1 VADPDQLHTLRCD
14 AEAWLRLTLV
24 PGVSQ
29 ALQRVLLRALG
40 SPAQV
45 LSSSPSRITQACGK
59 PDVAGLLTGGP
70 DRALLESTLRWL
82 EGDGRHLL
90 TLGDASYPPQ
100 LLEIPDPPNVLYAI
114 GRLEL
119 LTSPCFAVVGS
130 RNCTPQGGR
139 DARSISQELSDQGL
153 CIVSGLALGID
164 TNAHCGGLAGGGAS
178 IAVMGTGPN
187 LIYPR
192 GNRGLAHRLAR
203 EGCLISDFPLGTPS
217 LPRNFPLRNRLI
229 SGLSRGVLV
238 MEAAERSGSLVTA
251 RLANEQGRD
260 VFAVPGS
267 IHSPHAKGCHR
278 LIKDGAKLVESAQDV
293 LVELGL
299 ARATAQEGS
308 RSSALDKRDGRP
320 NVVLNAI
327 GFAPLTVDQIAGLT
341 EKSPGVVA
349 AELSLLEV
357 EGRVDAM
364 PGGRFLKRHATPS
377 APEMPAPGHVIE

>member
-1 VADPDQLHTLRCD
+1 MQLQD
-14 AEAWLRLTLV
+14 KIAV
-24 PGVSQ
+24 V
-29 ALQRVLLRALG
+29 
-40 SPAQV
+40 
-45 LSSSPSRITQACGK
+45 
-59 PDVAGLLTGGP
+59 TGG
-70 DRALLESTLRWL
+70 A
-82 EGDGRHLL
+82 
-90 TLGDASYPPQ
+90 
-100 LLEIPDPPNVLYAI
+100 
-114 GRLEL
+114 
-119 LTSPCFAVVGS
+119 
-130 RNCTPQGGR
+130 
-139 DARSISQELSDQGL
+139 QGL
-153 CIVSGLALGID
+153 GEAICL
-164 TNAHCGGLAGGGAS
+164 
-178 IAVMGTGPN
+178 
-187 LIYPR
+187 
-192 GNRGLAHRLAR
+192 RLAR